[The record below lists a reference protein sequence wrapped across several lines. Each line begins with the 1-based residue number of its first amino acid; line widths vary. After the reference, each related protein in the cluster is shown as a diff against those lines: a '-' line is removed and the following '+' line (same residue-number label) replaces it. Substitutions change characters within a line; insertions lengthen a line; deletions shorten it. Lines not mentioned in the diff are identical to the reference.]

1 MPKLWKI
8 DTEMQR
14 WCGRLEAEVAT
25 CTQVPS
31 TPIFGIVS
39 VYRGSYIFAAVP
51 RTRAART
58 ASSVLI
64 KLPEVTDKRLKRS
77 GGPGAGWITFE
88 LDSESDI
95 AEALQW
101 LKQAYEK
108 AKRRQR

>member
-14 WCGRLEAEVAT
+14 WCGLLEAEVAT
-25 CTQVPS
+25 WPQVTSKPM
-31 TPIFGIVS
+31 FGMIS
-39 VYRGSYIFAAVP
+39 LYRGKNIFAAVP

-58 ASSVLI
+58 ARSVLI
-64 KLPEVTDKRLKRS
+64 KLPGVTDKRLKRS
-77 GGPGAGWITFE
+77 SGPGAGWITFE